1 MQELYYTPPPDE
13 IFEEMKKLAIGIWST
28 YDDTYGYASKK
39 INRIKHLD
47 NELDNFMYIFAM
59 FDPIN
64 QLRLVSQS
72 SKSLFDEIKKRL
84 ESKWGYVTNTTLEE

>member
-1 MQELYYTPPPDE
+1 MNLLYHTSPPDT
-13 IFEEMKKLAIGIWST
+13 IFEGMKELAIGIWST
-28 YDDTYGYASKK
+28 YDDTYGYASEK

-64 QLRLVSQS
+64 QFNLLSQS
-72 SKSLFDEIKKRL
+72 SKDLFDEIKKRL
-84 ESKWGYVTNTTLEE
+84 VP